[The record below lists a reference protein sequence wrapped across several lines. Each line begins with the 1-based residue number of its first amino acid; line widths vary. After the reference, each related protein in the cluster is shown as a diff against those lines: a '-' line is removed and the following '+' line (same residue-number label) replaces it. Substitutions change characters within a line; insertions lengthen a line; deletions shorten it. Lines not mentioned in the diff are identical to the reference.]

1 MSHNIIPASLA
12 IKSMRDNGYK
22 TAAHAIAELIDNSI
36 QAKAKKVQLICIDGY
51 TVNTKRKLQ
60 QLEEIAILDD
70 GIGMSPKILQEALQF
85 GGSSHRDDPNGIGKF
100 GMGLP
105 NASISQC
112 RRVDVWSWKN
122 GKTYKT
128 FLDVDLIESKGQE
141 FVPEPVEEA
150 LPERWLDASKAPQS
164 ESGTLIVWSKLDRV
178 NWKTSKSIYTHS
190 ERLVG
195 RMYRHF
201 IQENKCEILFK
212 SYVEKVALAITL
224 DKTFKANDPLYLLQN
239 TSLKKLPSPY
249 EGHSFFKPMS
259 NKPQEIEV
267 DLGEG
272 KSSVVSITYSYVDK
286 ECHGSIRELDDI
298 NTEVGGT
305 EWGKHCAD
313 NIGISIV
320 RAKRELELTKILTNG
335 KPQERWWG
343 VEVAFDPAL
352 DEFFGVTNNK
362 QAAVNFEDIDLKKEA
377 ILNGYEDKEVEFI
390 KVFKQ
395 EDPYRWFMHKIVS
408 EIKTNIKHL
417 RKETPN
423 DKRIA
428 SSKNGNKELSYA
440 EKISDT
446 VIKSR
451 VNEGYKT
458 KSEKEVTKISKI
470 DQISELAKEFEFT
483 TSISKKEAETKA
495 LETID
500 NGQKLKFLE
509 ARLDSRAFFDVVV
522 KAGITL
528 VTINEDHEF
537 YEFYDKLPESDRE
550 LLKLLLS
557 SWARCE
563 SEAMDRV
570 RRDMQD
576 IRGNW
581 GRMLSEFF
589 FDLKPS

>member
-22 TAAHAIAELIDNSI
+22 SAAHAIAELIDNSI
-36 QAKAKKVQLICIDGY
+36 QAKAKTVQLICIDGY

-70 GIGMSPKILQEALQF
+70 GVGMEPEILQESLQF

-112 RRVDVWSWKN
+112 KRVDVWSWKN
-122 GKTYKT
+122 GKTYRT
-128 FLDVDLIESKGQE
+128 FLDVDLIESGDIE
-141 FVPEPVEEA
+141 SVPLPVEEEI
-150 LPERWLDASKAPQS
+150 PHKWLEASKAIQS
-164 ESGTLIVWSKLDRV
+164 DTGTLIVWSKLDRV

-201 IQENKCEILFK
+201 IQENKCQILFK
-212 SYVEKVALAITL
+212 SYLEKVSLQLSIEEV
-224 DKTFKANDPLYLLQN
+224 FKANDPLYLLKG
-239 TSLKKLPSPY
+239 TSLKPLPIPF
-249 EGHSFFKPMS
+249 ENDCLFKIFE
-259 NKPQEIEV
+259 KPQEIEIDV
-267 DLGEG
+267 GDG
-272 KSSVVSITYSYVDK
+272 KSSVVIITYSYVNK
-286 ECHGSIRELDDI
+286 ECHSSIRSLPDI
-298 NTEVGGT
+298 KTEVGGT

-343 VEVAFDPAL
+343 VEVAFEPVL

-377 ILNGYEDKEVEFI
+377 HLNGYEDNEVEFLR
-390 KVFKQ
+390 VFKQ
-395 EDPYRWFMHKIVS
+395 EDPYRWYMHQIVS
-408 EIKTNIKHL
+408 EIKRNIKHL
-417 RKETPN
+417 RKETPS
-423 DKRIA
+423 DKRLTGCLNA
-428 SSKNGNKELSYA
+428 EEEVTYA
-440 EKISDT
+440 EKVSDA
-446 VIKSR
+446 VITSR
-451 VNEGYKT
+451 VDEGYKT
-458 KSEKEVTKISKI
+458 KEEEIVSTTSRV
-470 DQISELAKEFEFT
+470 DQITELAKEYEFT
-483 TSISKKEAETKA
+483 GNIPKYEAKQKA
-495 LETID
+495 INTIE
-500 NGQKLKFLE
+500 NNQKLKFLE
-509 ARLDSRAFFDVVV
+509 GKLIGNAFFDVAS
-522 KAGITL
+522 KAGVIL

-537 YEFYDKLPESDRE
+537 YEFYTRLSQEHGE

-563 SEAMDRV
+563 GEANQRQQ
-570 RRDMQD
+570 RDMQE
-576 IRGNW
+576 IRGDW
-581 GRMLSEFF
+581 GRMLSDFF
-589 FDLKPS
+589 FDLKL

>member
-1 MSHNIIPASLA
+1 MSHSIIPASLA

-22 TAAHAIAELIDNSI
+22 SAAHAIAELIDNSI
-36 QAKAKKVQLICIDGY
+36 QAKAKTVQLICIDGY

-70 GIGMSPKILQEALQF
+70 GIGMSPKVLQESLQF

-122 GKTYKT
+122 GKSYKT
-128 FLDVDLIESKGQE
+128 YLDVDLIESGDIE
-141 FVPEPVEEA
+141 SVPTPVEE
-150 LPERWLDASKAPQS
+150 PIPTKWLEASKDRLS

-178 NWKTSKSIYTHS
+178 TWKTSKSIYTHS
-190 ERLVG
+190 ELLVG

-201 IQENKCEILFK
+201 INEGKCQILFK
-212 SYVEKVALAITL
+212 SYIQQISLAITIEEV
-224 DKTFKANDPLYLLQN
+224 FKVNDPLYLLKD

-249 EGHSFFKPMS
+249 ESTSFFKMFE
-259 NKPQEIEV
+259 KPQEIEV
-267 DLGEG
+267 ELGNG
-272 KSSVVSITYSYVDK
+272 KKSIVTITYSYVNK
-286 ECHGSIRELDDI
+286 ECHSSIRSLPGI
-298 NTEVGGT
+298 KTEVGGT
-305 EWGKHCAD
+305 DWGKHCA
-313 NIGISIV
+313 NNTGISIV
-320 RAKRELELTKILTNG
+320 RSKRELELANVLTNG

-343 VEVAFDPAL
+343 VEVAFEPAL

-377 ILNGYEDKEVEFI
+377 HLNGYEDNEVEFI

-395 EDPYRWFMHKIVS
+395 EDPYRWYMYEIVS
-408 EIKTNIKHL
+408 QIKRNIKYL

-423 DKRIA
+423 DKRLVGCVNA
-428 SSKNGNKELSYA
+428 QTKTSYA
-440 EKISDT
+440 EQVSDS
-446 VIKSR
+446 VIASR
-451 VNEGYKT
+451 VAEGYKT
-458 KSEKEVTKISKI
+458 KLEEVGEKSSKV

-483 TSISKKEAETKA
+483 INIPKPEANKKAT
-495 LETID
+495 ETIE
-500 NGQKLKFLE
+500 NNQKLKFLE
-509 ARLDSRAFFDVVV
+509 AKLDSRAFFDVAV
-522 KAGITL
+522 KAGVTL

-537 YEFYDKLPESDRE
+537 YQFYIKLPDEHRE

-563 SEAMDRV
+563 GESMDRV
-570 RRDMQD
+570 RRDMKD
-576 IRGNW
+576 IRANW
-581 GRMLSEFF
+581 GRMLSDFF
-589 FDLKPS
+589 YDLKT

>member
-22 TAAHAIAELIDNSI
+22 SAAHAIAELIDNSI
-36 QAKAKKVQLICIDGY
+36 QAKAKTVQLICIDGY

-70 GIGMSPKILQEALQF
+70 GIGMAPKLLQESLQF

-128 FLDVDLIESKGQE
+128 FLDLDLIESGE
-141 FVPEPVEEA
+141 IETVPKPIEDKI
-150 LPERWLDASKAPQS
+150 PERWISASKGAQTN
-164 ESGTLIVWSKLDRV
+164 SGTLIVWSNLDRV

-201 IQENKCEILFK
+201 IKENKCQILFK
-212 SYVEKVALAITL
+212 SYVEKISLNQTL
-224 DKTFKANDPLYLLQN
+224 ETVFKANDPLYLLKN
-239 TSLKKLPSPY
+239 TSIKQLPSPF
-249 EGHSFFKPMS
+249 ENKTLFKLFE
-259 NKPQEIEV
+259 KPQEIEI

-272 KSSVVSITYSYVDK
+272 KSSTVTVTYSYVDK
-286 ECHGSIRELDDI
+286 EAHSAIRSLPDI
-298 NTEVGGT
+298 KTEVGGT

-343 VEVAFDPAL
+343 VEVSFEPEL

-362 QAAVNFEDIDLKKEA
+362 QAAVNFEEIDIKKEA
-377 ILNGYEDKEVEFI
+377 HLNGYEDNENEFL

-395 EDPYRWFMHKIVS
+395 EDPHRWNMHKVVS
-408 EIKTNIKHL
+408 EIKRNIGHL
-417 RKETPN
+417 RKETPSDN
-423 DKRIA
+423 RI
-428 SSKNGNKELSYA
+428 NIGVRA
-440 EKISDT
+440 ENEVTYSEKVSDAIIT
-446 VIKSR
+446 SR
-451 VNEGYKT
+451 IDEGYKT
-458 KSEKEVTKISKI
+458 KEEEVGPILSEL
-470 DQISELAKEFEFT
+470 DQIAELAKEYEFT
-483 TSISKKEAETKA
+483 ANLPKSEAKTA
-495 LETID
+495 AMNAIT
-500 NGQKLKFLE
+500 NNHKLKFLHGKMQGN
-509 ARLDSRAFFDVVV
+509 AFFDVSY
-522 KAGITL
+522 KAGLTL
-528 VTINEDHEF
+528 VTINEEHEF
-537 YEFYDKLPESDRE
+537 FEFYSRLSEEHAE

-563 SEAMDRV
+563 GEAPIRQQ
-570 RRDMQD
+570 RDMQE
-576 IRGNW
+576 IRIMW
-581 GRMLSEFF
+581 GRMLSDFF
-589 FDLKPS
+589 YDLKR

>member
-1 MSHNIIPASLA
+1 MSHSIIPASLA

-36 QAKAKKVQLICIDGY
+36 QAKAKTVQLICIDGY

-70 GIGMSPKILQEALQF
+70 GIGMSPKTLQEALQF

-122 GKTYKT
+122 GKTFKT
-128 FLDVDLIESKGQE
+128 FLDVDLIESGE
-141 FVPEPVEEA
+141 IESVPTPIEEK
-150 LPERWLDASKAPQS
+150 LPTKWLEASKASQS
-164 ESGTLIVWSKLDRV
+164 QSGTLIVWSKLDRV

-201 IQENKCEILFK
+201 IQENMCEILFK
-212 SYVEKVALAITL
+212 SYVEKITL
-224 DKTFKANDPLYLLQN
+224 NVTLEKTFKANDPLYLYN
-239 TSLKKLPSPY
+239 ETSLKKLPSPY
-249 EGHSFFKPMS
+249 EESCFFKLLA
-259 NKPQEIEV
+259 KPQEIIV

-272 KSSVVSITYSYVDK
+272 KSSTVTITYSHVDK
-286 ECHGSIRELDDI
+286 ECHGSIRMLPDI
-298 NTEVGGT
+298 KTEVGGT
-305 EWGKHCAD
+305 EWGKHCGD

-343 VEVAFDPAL
+343 VEVAFEPAL

-377 ILNGYEDKEVEFI
+377 HLNGYEDDENEFL

-408 EIKTNIKHL
+408 EIKRNIKHL
-417 RKETPN
+417 RNERPN
-423 DKRIA
+423 DKGLPN
-428 SSKNGNKELSYA
+428 SVNVNTEETYA
-440 EKISDT
+440 EKISNA
-446 VIKSR
+446 VITSR

-458 KSEKEVTKISKI
+458 KSEEELINLSKT

-483 TSISKKEAETKA
+483 ASISKKEAERKA
-495 LETID
+495 LETI
-500 NGQKLKFLE
+500 NKNQKLTFLE
-509 ARLDSRAFFDVVV
+509 ARLDNRAFFDVTV
-522 KAGITL
+522 KAGVTL

-537 YEFYDKLPESDRE
+537 YEFYENLPGTDRE

-563 SEAMDRV
+563 GEAMERV

-576 IRGNW
+576 IRCNW
-581 GRMLSEFF
+581 GRMLSDFF
-589 FDLKPS
+589 FDLRT